1 MRHPRPHRKRR
12 VKFKLDENLSRRAAD
27 LIRAAGHDAVTVAS
41 EGLRGTADETLFEV
55 CRRESRALVT
65 LDRDFGQVLRY
76 PPAATA
82 GIVVLEIGPRATHA
96 ACSIAYENSS
106 LYSMRGRREEH
117 CGSSSP
123 GVCESTSRRMTT
135 RGKASGAGCARI
147 GWRSS
152 ASAASPSPRR

>member
-55 CRRESRALVT
+55 CMRESRALVT

-96 ACSIAYENSS
+96 G
-106 LYSMRGRREEH
+106 LLDRVRELLTLLDAR
-117 CGSSSP
+117 SP
-123 GVCESTSRRMTT
+123 G
-135 RGKASGAGCARI
+135 GALWIVEPGRLRIHLPADDAR
-147 GWRSS
+147 
-152 ASAASPSPRR
+152 